1 MMFCKCNYSCLLC
14 SMCTE
19 KKYKFRNFIIQSG
32 LSNFEEVV
40 KVLISTVD
48 KKSGQDILLRVVL
61 CDSWLSISNEQ
72 NR

>member
-1 MMFCKCNYSCLLC
+1 
-14 SMCTE
+14 MCTE

-61 CDSWLSISNEQ
+61 CDSWLSISNE
-72 NR
+72 